1 MRIVD
6 LYWLPQLAGGHHRLP
21 ENMCSSH
28 ASWPDLVSMAKSR
41 LNFLQTNQLDRVLLK
56 RAEAARASHAD
67 NDARAVRLAVLSS
80 STAEHLSAGIRVA
93 GLRRSLAVE
102 VYTGVYSLYMH
113 ELQDRNSGLQKF
125 CPGVVLFAFHAHHLF
140 GKLDVGLSAEESKKL
155 VESAACHIVEAW
167 RLARGLTHG
176 QVIQQTVA
184 SSYQSLMGSNEHR
197 LPGSGAALVDR
208 LNERI
213 RRLAEEEGV
222 DVLAIDSCMERDG
235 WDAWHDPGLWHLA
248 KQEFSP
254 LAGPAYGDL
263 LMRLVDAQRG
273 RSFKCLVLDLD
284 NTLWGGSI
292 GEDGLE
298 GIKLGS
304 GSAVGEAYVAFQRYL
319 RDLSRRGIVLAVC
332 SKNDLAAARSPF
344 DAHPEMVLRQADIA
358 CFVANWDD
366 KATNL
371 RAIAAQLGIG
381 IDSLVFV
388 DDSPFERDLA
398 RHELPKVAVPELPED
413 PAYFARCIADA
424 GYFEATRISNED
436 LARNDQY
443 QNNLARE
450 QLQADHTDLAG
461 YLRSLNMELHWGP
474 FDGVSLQRVVQLGN
488 KTNQFN
494 LRTARYTESQM
505 LAIMQSTCVL
515 TLQLRLIDRFGDNGI
530 IGMVIGVQS
539 GKSLRIDA
547 WLMSCR
553 VLGRRIEEATM
564 NLIVEEARKLGA
576 RELQGEYLP
585 TKRNDMVR
593 GLYPRLGFVRVALRE
608 DDSSLWALQL
618 SDYVAFDAPIAL
630 RKSEARG

>member
-21 ENMCSSH
+21 ESICSGD
-28 ASWPDLVSMAKSR
+28 ASWPDLVSVAKSR

-56 RAEAARASHAD
+56 RGQTAGAFRA
-67 NDARAVRLAVLSS
+67 DAITGAVRLAVLSS

-102 VYTGVYSLYMH
+102 VYTGAYGLYMQ

-125 CPGVVLFAFHAHHLF
+125 CPAVVLFAFHAHHLF
-140 GKLDVGLSAEESKKL
+140 GKLEVGLSADESRKL
-155 VESAACHIVEAW
+155 VEAAARNIVVAW
-167 RLARGLTHG
+167 RLARGLTNG
-176 QVIQQTVA
+176 QIIQQTVA
-184 SSYQSLMGSNEHR
+184 SSYQPLLGSNEHR
-197 LPGSGAALVDR
+197 LPGSGSALVDR
-208 LNERI
+208 LNVRI

-222 DVLAIDSCMERDG
+222 DVLAIDSCMARDG

-254 LAGPAYGDL
+254 RAAPAYGDL

-284 NTLWGGSI
+284 NTLWGGNI

-304 GSAVGEAYVAFQRYL
+304 GSAVGEAYVAFQLYL

-358 CFVANWDD
+358 SFVANWDD

-388 DDSPFERDLA
+388 DDSPFERNLA
-398 RHELPKVAVPELPED
+398 RRELPKVAVPELPED
-413 PAYFARCIADA
+413 PAHFARCIADA
-424 GYFEATRISNED
+424 GYFEATRISTED
-436 LARNDQY
+436 LARNELY

-450 QLQADHTDLAG
+450 QLHAAHTDLAG
-461 YLRSLNMELHWGP
+461 YLQSLNMELHWAP
-474 FDGVSLQRVVQLGN
+474 FDGVSLRRVVQLSN

-494 LRTARYTESQM
+494 LRTARYTESEV
-505 LAIMQSTCVL
+505 LAIMQSAGVL

-530 IGMVIGVQS
+530 IGIVIGVPS
-539 GKSLRIDA
+539 GKSLRLDA

-576 RELQGEYLP
+576 SELQGEYLP
-585 TKRNDMVR
+585 TQRNDMVR
-593 GLYPRLGFVRVALRE
+593 DLYPRLGFVRVALRE
-608 DDSSLWALQL
+608 DGSCLWALQL
-618 SDYVAFDAPIAL
+618 SDYVAFDAPVAL
-630 RKSEARG
+630 RGSEARG

>member
-6 LYWLPQLAGGHHRLP
+6 LYWLPRLAGGHHRLP
-21 ENMCSSH
+21 ENICSVD
-28 ASWPDLVSMAKSR
+28 ASWPDLVSVARSR

-56 RAEAARASHAD
+56 RARATGAAHAD
-67 NDARAVRLAVLSS
+67 MVAGGVRLAVLSS
-80 STAEHLSAGIRVA
+80 STAEHLLPGIRVA
-93 GLRRSLAVE
+93 GLRRGLAVE
-102 VYTGVYSLYMH
+102 VYTGAYGLYLQ

-125 CPGVVLFAFHAHHLF
+125 CPDVLVFAFHAQHLF
-140 GKLDVGLSAEESKKL
+140 GKLDVGLSADESGKL
-155 VESAACHIVEAW
+155 VESAARHIVGAW
-167 RLARGLTHG
+167 RLARRLTSG
-176 QVIQQTVA
+176 QIIQQTVV
-184 SSYQSLMGSNEHR
+184 STYRCLMGSNEHR
-197 LPGSGAALVDR
+197 LPGSGAVLVDR

-213 RRLAEEEGV
+213 RWLAEEEGV
-222 DVLAIDSCMERDG
+222 DVLAIDSYMARDG

-292 GEDGLE
+292 GEDGME
-298 GIKLGS
+298 GIQLGS
-304 GSAVGEAYVAFQRYL
+304 GSALGEAYVAFQLYL

-332 SKNDLAAARSPF
+332 SKNDPVAARSPF

-366 KATNL
+366 KAANL
-371 RAIAAQLGIG
+371 RTIAAQLGIG
-381 IDSLVFV
+381 VDSLVFA

-398 RHELPKVAVPELPED
+398 RRELPMVAVLELPED

-424 GYFEATRISNED
+424 GYFEATRISAED

-443 QNNLARE
+443 QNNLARQ
-450 QLQADHTDLAG
+450 QLHAAHTDLAG
-461 YLRSLNMELHWGP
+461 YLKSLNMELHWAP
-474 FDGVSLQRVVQLGN
+474 FDGVSLQRVVQLCN

-494 LRTARYTESQM
+494 LRTVRHTESQV
-505 LAIMQSTCVL
+505 LAIMQSADVL

-530 IGMVIGVQS
+530 IGIVIGVLS
-539 GKSLRIDA
+539 GQSLRIDA

-553 VLGRRIEEATM
+553 VLGRRIEEATL

-576 RELQGEYLP
+576 SELQGEYLP
-585 TKRNDMVR
+585 TKKNDMVR
-593 GLYPRLGFVRVALRE
+593 DLYPRLGFSRVALRE
-608 DDSSLWALQL
+608 DGSSLWVLPL
-618 SDYVAFDAPIAL
+618 SDYVANDPPIAL
-630 RKSEARG
+630 IGSEARG

>member
-6 LYWLPQLAGGHHRLP
+6 LYWLPQLAGGQHRLP
-21 ENMCSSH
+21 ENICSGD
-28 ASWPDLVSMAKSR
+28 ASWPDLVSVAKSR

-56 RAEAARASHAD
+56 GGQAARASRAEIV
-67 NDARAVRLAVLSS
+67 ARAVRLAVLSS
-80 STAEHLSAGIRVA
+80 STAEHLSPGIRVA
-93 GLRRSLAVE
+93 GLRRNLMVE
-102 VYTGVYSLYMH
+102 VYTGAYSQYMQ
-113 ELQDRNSGLQKF
+113 ELQDQNSGLQKF

-140 GKLDVGLSAEESKKL
+140 GKLEVGVSADESGKL
-155 VESAACHIVEAW
+155 VESAARHIVEAW
-167 RLARGLTHG
+167 GLARGLTNG
-176 QVIQQTVA
+176 QIIQQTVA
-184 SSYQSLMGSNEHR
+184 SSYQSIVGSNEHR
-197 LPGSGAALVDR
+197 LPGSGAALVGR

-222 DVLAIDSCMERDG
+222 DVLAIDSCMARDG
-235 WDAWHDPGLWHLA
+235 WDAWQDPGLWYLA

-263 LMRLVDAQRG
+263 LMRLVDAQQG

-298 GIKLGS
+298 GIQLGS
-304 GSAVGEAYVAFQRYL
+304 GSALGEAYVAFQHYL

-332 SKNDLAAARSPF
+332 SKNDLGAARSPF

-366 KATNL
+366 KAANL
-371 RAIAAQLGIG
+371 RAIAAQLGIAV
-381 IDSLVFV
+381 DSLVFV
-388 DDSPFERDLA
+388 DDSPFERNLA
-398 RHELPKVAVPELPED
+398 RRELPSVAVPELPED

-424 GYFEATRISNED
+424 GYFEATRISSED
-436 LARNDQY
+436 LTRNDQY

-450 QLQADHTDLAG
+450 QRHAAHTDLAG
-461 YLRSLNMELHWGP
+461 YLQSLNMELHWAP
-474 FDGVSLQRVVQLGN
+474 FDGVSLQRIVQLGN

-494 LRTARYTESQM
+494 LRTARYTEPQV
-505 LAIMQSTCVL
+505 LAIMQSSGVL

-530 IGMVIGVQS
+530 IGVVIGVLS
-539 GKSLRIDA
+539 GKSVRLDA

-564 NLIVEEARKLGA
+564 NLLVEEARRLGA
-576 RELQGEYLP
+576 SELQGEYLP
-585 TKRNDMVR
+585 TKKNGMVR
-593 GLYPRLGFVRVALRE
+593 DLYPRLGFLRVALRE
-608 DDSSLWALQL
+608 DGSSLWALQL
-618 SDYVAFDAPIAL
+618 SDYVSFDAPIAL
-630 RKSEARG
+630 VRNEVHG